1 MQYKKT
7 ILLIEEEV
15 GMVDFLTA
23 MLTANDYKVVTAVN
37 GKDALHM
44 RLSHNPD
51 LILLDFGLSN
61 MSGQDILRE
70 TRAQCE
76 VPIIVISARQSE
88 KEKVMALE
96 SGANDYLV
104 RPFAHSELLVRIRN
118 TIRLRESVAY
128 AAGTEEKD
136 FCYMGFRI
144 DYSSYRITVDDIAV
158 HLTPIEYKIVEL
170 LSRHAGRALTHEQ
183 IINHVWGPN
192 NCENQV
198 LRVNMAN
205 IRRKIEDDPA
215 APQIILT
222 ELGIGYRMQTEEAPV
237 VVRG

>member
-1 MQYKKT
+1 MQYRKT
-7 ILLIEEEV
+7 ILLVEEDH

-23 MLTANDYKVVTAVN
+23 MLTANDYKVVTAVT

-51 LILLDFGLSN
+51 LILLDLDLSN
-61 MSGQDILRE
+61 PSGQEILYD
-70 TRAQCE
+70 TRSQCE

-88 KEKVMALE
+88 RDKVMALE
-96 SGANDYLV
+96 NGANDYLV
-104 RPFAHSELLVRIRN
+104 KPFAQTELLVRIRN

-128 AAGTEEKD
+128 ASGGEDRD
-136 FCYMGFRI
+136 FCCMGFRI
-144 DYSSYRITVDDIAV
+144 DYSCYRITVDDISV

-205 IRRKIEDDPA
+205 IRRKIEEDPA

-222 ELGIGYRMQTEEAPV
+222 ELGIGYRMQTAEAPV
-237 VVRG
+237 PVR